1 MNIVVFGSINMDLV
15 ARVPRLPVAG
25 ETLRGSDF
33 FTAPGGKGANQAAAC
48 ARLGAGVAMLGRVG
62 QDVFGTALCAGLQS
76 LHVDASGVLT
86 TPGPSG
92 VAVIAV
98 DEHAENS
105 IVIIPGAN
113 GRMDASDLERLD
125 KALVGAD
132 SLLLQLEI
140 PIEMVTGAARLAR
153 ARHVRVILDPAPA
166 AELPEQ
172 LYALTDILTP
182 NETECAALVGFPV
195 GDLALTEHAA
205 SIFLQR
211 GVKQVVIKLGA
222 QGAYLHDG
230 STGRLIPGFE
240 VDAVDTTA
248 AGDAFNAALAVA
260 LGKGLALQDAIRFA
274 NAAGALCTTRRGA
287 QASMPT
293 LEEVEALMGIRG
305 KDG

>member
-1 MNIVVFGSINMDLV
+1 MDLV
-15 ARVPRLPVAG
+15 ARVPRLPAPG

-33 FTAPGGKGANQAAAC
+33 FTTPGGKGANQAAAC
-48 ARLGAGVAMLGRVG
+48 ARLGAAVAMLGRVG
-62 QDVFGTALCAGLQS
+62 EDVFGGALCAGLQS
-76 LHVDASGVLT
+76 LHVDASGVLS

-113 GRMDASDLERLD
+113 ARMDAGDLERLD
-125 KALVGAD
+125 KALTGAD
-132 SLLLQLEI
+132 SLLLQLEV
-140 PIEMVTGAARLAR
+140 PIEAITGAARLAR

-195 GDLALTEHAA
+195 HDLVQAEHAA
-205 SIFLQR
+205 TVLLQR
-211 GVKQVVIKLGA
+211 GVRQVVIKLGA

-230 STGRLIPGFE
+230 NTGRLIPGFK

-248 AGDAFNAALAVA
+248 AGDAFNGALAVA
-260 LGKGLALQDAIRFA
+260 LGKGFSLQDAIRFA
-274 NAAGALCTTRRGA
+274 NAAGALCTTKHGA

-293 LEEVEALMGIRG
+293 LMDVEVLLGTQG
-305 KDG
+305 NDV